1 MKRKV
6 ADRKLDWIND
16 SEARGST
23 ASQEKWGK
31 KPYLS
36 TDLTSRILLIKHQ
49 MVWKK
54 WHSFL
59 FHPKSSKGFGRD
71 ARGEGAGLQTAGM
84 QGFVLWLFRS
94 AFLKLCGWRSQF
106 STRLQDIEA
115 VTLPLFWPE
124 THPCG
129 DGQPREWMRKQG
141 GSIWLLPVRA
151 EFPWS
156 TILIHANAHMYTHT
170 RAWCCCRGTFPV
182 DIPHPGFEKKYET
195 LTWNMSKMHTGW
207 YFNLY
212 IFVVFQIYIFR

>member
-1 MKRKV
+1 MTLKRE
-6 ADRKLDWIND
+6 AAQHHRK
-16 SEARGST
+16 SGGE
-23 ASQEKWGK
+23 

-36 TDLTSRILLIKHQ
+36 ADLTSRILLIKHQ

-59 FHPKSSKGFGRD
+59 FHPKSSEGFGRD
-71 ARGEGAGLQTAGM
+71 ARGERAGLQTAGM

-94 AFLKLCGWRSQF
+94 AFLKLCGGRSPF

-129 DGQPREWMRKQG
+129 DGQPREWMRKAGRQH
-141 GSIWLLPVRA
+141 LAVRA

-170 RAWCCCRGTFPV
+170 RAWCCFRGTFSV
-182 DIPHPGFEKKYET
+182 DIPHPDFEK
-195 LTWNMSKMHTGW
+195 NM
-207 YFNLY
+207 
-212 IFVVFQIYIFR
+212 RR